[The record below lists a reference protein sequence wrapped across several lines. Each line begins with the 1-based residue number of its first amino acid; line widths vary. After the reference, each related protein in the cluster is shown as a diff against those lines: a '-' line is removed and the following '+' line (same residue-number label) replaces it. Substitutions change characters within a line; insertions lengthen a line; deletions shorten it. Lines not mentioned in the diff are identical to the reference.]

1 MAFNLFEA
9 PEYYQG
15 LLGEDATNKLQ
26 NKALTTGLI
35 NAAIGYLAQ
44 PKTQGYGSAL
54 PYLGRALAGGYQAGQ
69 ETIKSGLTDYET
81 QQKIAEMKRQQQ
93 QREAFDTASKNLYTT
108 KPAQFET
115 VTTPGGYAP
124 QQAQV
129 MPDQVAPNFGMTR
142 LPDVTTQREIAP
154 ASQAL
159 NEQALQQMMLSG
171 DPRAAGYLS
180 GLKTLKELTT
190 PAKADL
196 VKVGAEEGIYDPNK
210 KEWVRNPAEKVDKG
224 TTDYQNWTTYKQ
236 DQASL
241 GQPAL
246 SFNDWLLQSKKAG
259 ATSISVS
266 TKGEGKFQETLGTE
280 LAKKT
285 VGVIDAGQAA
295 PDQIAS
301 ARRIKSVLQG
311 KTFTGAGAEQLLGI
325 NNALATAGVID
336 PTAGVNT
343 EMLMADMAKT
353 TLQNIKSSGLGAGQG
368 FSNADRDFL
377 EKASAGKIT
386 LNAGTIKYIADLNER
401 AGLKAIDKYN
411 TTIKSLPA
419 ENRQYYNLQEI
430 GTEQYRPKGRLR

>member
-15 LLGEDATNKLQ
+15 LLGEDATKKLQ
-26 NKALTTGLI
+26 NRALTTGLV

-44 PKTQGYGSAL
+44 PKTGGYGSAL
-54 PYLGRALAGGYQAGQ
+54 PYLGRALAGGLQAGQ
-69 ETIKSGLTDYET
+69 ETIRSGLTDYET
-81 QQKIAEMKRQQQ
+81 QQKLAEMKRKQEQQ
-93 QREAFDTASKNLYTT
+93 
-108 KPAQFET
+108 
-115 VTTPGGYAP
+115 
-124 QQAQV
+124 
-129 MPDQVAPNFGMTR
+129 
-142 LPDVTTQREIAP
+142 
-154 ASQAL
+154 
-159 NEQALQQMMLSG
+159 QALQGMISG
-171 DPRAAGYLS
+171 IQDPNEKLYAQLAPEQYVAAKVKPQTKSFNILNDEQAKAYGLPTDRGQKYQLTESGAQLIGGTEQKDS
-180 GLKTLKELTT
+180 GLTELDKLIRSRDDLR
-190 PAKADL
+190 AKDPTNPNIA
-196 VKVGAEEGIYDPNK
+196 VYDD
-210 KEWVRNPAEKVDKG
+210 AI
-224 TTDYQNWTTYKQ
+224 
-236 DQASL
+236 
-241 GQPAL
+241 
-246 SFNDWLLQSKKAG
+246 KKASTF
-259 ATSISVS
+259 APPSQTNVNVS

-301 ARRIKSVLQG
+301 ARRIKTVLQG
-311 KTFTGAGAEQLLGI
+311 QTFTGAGAEQILGI
-325 NNALATAGVID
+325 NNALAAAGVID
-336 PTAGVNT
+336 PKTGINT

-419 ENRQYYNLQEI
+419 ENRQYYNLEEI
-430 GTEQYRPKGRLR
+430 NTEQYRPKGRLR

>member
-1 MAFNLFEA
+1 MALNIFGDA
-9 PEYYQG
+9 PQSLTG
-15 LLGEDATNKLQ
+15 LLGEQATEDLRK
-26 NKALTTGLI
+26 KAMTTGLI
-35 NAAIGYLAQ
+35 NAAIGYIAQ
-44 PKTQGYGSAL
+44 PKTMGYGSAL
-54 PYLGRALAGGYQAGQ
+54 PYIGRALMAGQ
-69 ETIKSGLTDYET
+69 QGAQGVYEGAITDFER
-81 QQKIAEMKRQQQ
+81 QQKIDEFKRKQE
-93 QREAFDTASKNLYTT
+93 QRKAFEAAVPNLMRTT
-108 KPAQFET
+108 PAQFES

-142 LPDVTTQREIAP
+142 LPDVTTQRQVAP
-154 ASQAL
+154 ARTEFDNQAL
-159 NEQALQQMMLSG
+159 MNLALQFPEQAAPVISSIKG
-171 DPRAAGYLS
+171 V
-180 GLKTLKELTT
+180 KELTAAPKEDYVT
-190 PAKADL
+190 LSADQIAINPVTGKTLTGKEKAKEKWSEPFNLGGQVVQQDL
-196 VKVGAEEGIYDPNK
+196 VTGQI
-210 KEWVRNPAEKVDKG
+210 R
-224 TTDYQNWTTYKQ
+224 
-236 DQASL
+236 QAVT
-241 GQPAL
+241 QP
-246 SFNDWLLQSKKAG
+246 SQTNVN
-259 ATSISVS
+259 VS
-266 TKGEGKFQETLGTE
+266 TKGEGEFQKTLGTE